1 MGLVAAPGLSLGAP
15 GLSLGVGLAA
25 TLCRGAQS
33 IDSRVLAQWLCC
45 RDFVDPQHAEASR
58 TKD

>member
-1 MGLVAAPGLSLGAP
+1 MGLVAAP